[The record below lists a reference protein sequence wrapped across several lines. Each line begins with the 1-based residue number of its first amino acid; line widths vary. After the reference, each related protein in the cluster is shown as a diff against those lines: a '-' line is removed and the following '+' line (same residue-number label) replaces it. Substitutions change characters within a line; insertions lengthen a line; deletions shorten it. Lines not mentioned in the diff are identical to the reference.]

1 MRKVA
6 IQEGV
11 EVMGSIKVLDLLFE
25 KSLIGSSEYLHCLE
39 EFKRHN
45 GEKIRLPSLALQERI
60 DRLQEK
66 RS

>member
-1 MRKVA
+1 
-6 IQEGV
+6 
-11 EVMGSIKVLDLLFE
+11 MGSIKVLDLLFE